1 MTVSISCSVCIV
13 ELLSLCG
20 ELISSVKKLHLRIPV
35 KLSGPA
41 KRRSVHVERFWGLWG
56 AEGRR
61 RNYKVVLCK
70 KAASGRVVGD
80 GTTQQF
86 FTPTSF
92 PALTWCTSSHQVT
105 RTHWRIFNCPTWF
118 LLVYRYLPE
127 SKLLILV
134 WWTNQRSNFII
145 VSDSPRS
152 CRQIY
157 SLIAVLLFKN
167 KKTFLLP

>member
-1 MTVSISCSVCIV
+1 MHCWASLSVWWAYLFREKITF
-13 ELLSLCG
+13 ENSM
-20 ELISSVKKLHLRIPV
+20 

-105 RTHWRIFNCPTWF
+105 MNPLTNFQLSDLVSTGISISTRVQIAYSRMMNQPTQQF
-118 LLVYRYLPE
+118 YNSFRFSSELSSDILINRRLVVQKQKNISSPLNI
-127 SKLLILV
+127 KIIL
-134 WWTNQRSNFII
+134 
-145 VSDSPRS
+145 
-152 CRQIY
+152 
-157 SLIAVLLFKN
+157 
-167 KKTFLLP
+167 